1 MFRHIPIADLKKGLY
16 VIDQHKGQSL
26 NPPLYSVEGYILSD
40 EEPEALARAGFQNAW
55 IDDERTVIPP
65 DNTLSEKDLIDLTDT
80 DHPLHA
86 SVPYLEEYER
96 ASRLYAKSLEVAKEI
111 TARIETH
118 TDIALDETR
127 ELFTDMLSSLTR
139 NYNALCSL
147 AKLKNKDDYTFT
159 HCINVAVFAVTL
171 GKQLGVKNEFLIE
184 LGMAGF
190 FHDIGK
196 IFVPSEILNCPGRL
210 NAIQFNKIKEHPDL
224 GRRYLN
230 HYPNLPPLVCQGTRD
245 HHERYTGKG
254 YPAGKR
260 GEEISLAGRLLAVV
274 DVYDAISSKRC
285 YKEAITPAETLAIMY
300 QSREDDFSPGFVEAF
315 ISVLG
320 IYPAGSLVRLSN
332 KYYAVVVEQN
342 ESAPLRPKVV
352 LLIDAFGARLDHPK
366 LVDLMIHVNLS
377 IHGPVLQIPVD
388 IDVEDAIKYAH

>member
-26 NPPLYSVEGYILSD
+26 HPPLYSVEGYILSD

-171 GKQLGVKNEFLIE
+171 GKQLGVKDEFLIE

-196 IFVPSEILNCPGRL
+196 IFVPSEILNC
-210 NAIQFNKIKEHPDL
+210 
-224 GRRYLN
+224 
-230 HYPNLPPLVCQGTRD
+230 
-245 HHERYTGKG
+245 
-254 YPAGKR
+254 
-260 GEEISLAGRLLAVV
+260 
-274 DVYDAISSKRC
+274 
-285 YKEAITPAETLAIMY
+285 
-300 QSREDDFSPGFVEAF
+300 
-315 ISVLG
+315 
-320 IYPAGSLVRLSN
+320 
-332 KYYAVVVEQN
+332 
-342 ESAPLRPKVV
+342 
-352 LLIDAFGARLDHPK
+352 
-366 LVDLMIHVNLS
+366 
-377 IHGPVLQIPVD
+377 
-388 IDVEDAIKYAH
+388 